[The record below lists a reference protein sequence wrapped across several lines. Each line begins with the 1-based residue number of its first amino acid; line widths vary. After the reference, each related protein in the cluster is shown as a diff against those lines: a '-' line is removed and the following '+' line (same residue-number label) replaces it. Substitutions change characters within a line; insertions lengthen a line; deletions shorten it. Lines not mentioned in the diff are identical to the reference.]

1 MLKLAYKITEL
12 DLEQLLEVYR
22 GSEPDE
28 VNFLD
33 YLREDFFRQEGAF
46 YAIWFVDDM
55 YKSAVRLEPYRDGLL
70 LYSLETAPNSRR
82 EGYAYNLL
90 SQLLQL
96 LHNFDCK
103 AVYSHVNKRNKP
115 SLNLHDK
122 CGFKVISDTATYI
135 DGTVTQNSYTLKCN
149 L

>member
-1 MLKLAYKITEL
+1 MLQIIKNMREL
-12 DLEQLLEVYR
+12 DTEQLLEVYR

-28 VNFLD
+28 VDFLD

-46 YAIWFVDDM
+46 YAIWSVDDV

-82 EGYAYNLL
+82 EGCAYSLL
-90 SQLLQL
+90 SQLMQL
-96 LHNFDCK
+96 LRNCDCK

-115 SLNLHDK
+115 SLSLHDK

-135 DGTVTQNSYTLKCN
+135 DGTVTQNSFTLQY
-149 L
+149 LF